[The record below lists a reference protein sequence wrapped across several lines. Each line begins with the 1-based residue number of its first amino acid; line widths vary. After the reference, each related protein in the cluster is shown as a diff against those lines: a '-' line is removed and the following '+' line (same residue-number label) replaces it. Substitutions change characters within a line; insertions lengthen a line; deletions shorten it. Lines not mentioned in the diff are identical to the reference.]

1 MPVFRKGTLLI
12 PTGGTKHLHIVMND
26 PAYSPEFGDERVLI
40 VNISTIKPD
49 VPYDKTCELGVGC
62 HDFVRHPSYVYYK
75 EAVIS
80 LVPRIIEKCELGE
93 IDLQQPVND
102 VLYERIFNG
111 FNVSKHVTPKIKR
124 YLKQQYI
131 VV

>member
-49 VPYDKTCELGVGC
+49 VPYDKTCELGVDATILSGIRAT
-62 HDFVRHPSYVYYK
+62 F
-75 EAVIS
+75 I
-80 LVPRIIEKCELGE
+80 
-93 IDLQQPVND
+93 
-102 VLYERIFNG
+102 
-111 FNVSKHVTPKIKR
+111 IKR
-124 YLKQQYI
+124 L
-131 VV
+131 